1 MAVFAGLTFFACND
15 DDEKEERKLS
25 YTENLLKGSSWA
37 EFYDETL
44 DDRILD
50 TIWFKKDGTVQDK
63 TGIFSNN
70 RYNIVN
76 DSVISFINDS
86 CTYKF
91 RFSIIQND
99 NNYEIT
105 FYNFINNSLTE
116 VVKNITY
123 KKINQP

>member
-1 MAVFAGLTFFACND
+1 MVVFAGLTFFACND

-123 KKINQP
+123 KKIN